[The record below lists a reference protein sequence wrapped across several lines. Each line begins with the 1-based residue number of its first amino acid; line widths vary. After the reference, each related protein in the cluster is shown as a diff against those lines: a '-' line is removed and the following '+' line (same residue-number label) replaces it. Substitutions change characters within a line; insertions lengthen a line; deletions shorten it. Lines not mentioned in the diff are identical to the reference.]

1 VSKAVAGCVPG
12 VVLTAVAIDI
22 PADEGH
28 HGCLRDRDLN
38 AWARL
43 PGWARLHDC
52 PGDSGSL
59 DVKRQMGTV
68 PGQLAD
74 LHDDEVVSVD
84 RLRARQR
91 DDPLSAD
98 GLTCLKSWSDNTA
111 CCSGDAGEI
120 LACEESGCR

>member
-1 VSKAVAGCVPG
+1 
-12 VVLTAVAIDI
+12 
-22 PADEGH
+22 
-28 HGCLRDRDLN
+28 
-38 AWARL
+38 
-43 PGWARLHDC
+43 
-52 PGDSGSL
+52 
-59 DVKRQMGTV
+59 MGTV
-68 PGQLAD
+68 PGQPAD
-74 LHDDEVVSVD
+74 LLDDEVVSVD

>member
-1 VSKAVAGCVPG
+1 
-12 VVLTAVAIDI
+12 
-22 PADEGH
+22 
-28 HGCLRDRDLN
+28 
-38 AWARL
+38 
-43 PGWARLHDC
+43 
-52 PGDSGSL
+52 
-59 DVKRQMGTV
+59 MGTA
-68 PGQLAD
+68 PGQLDD
-74 LHDDEVVSVD
+74 LHDGEVVSVD